1 VGAWTPSVIAFHRD
15 SFSLTKLCLV
25 GGFLAH
31 GLPEPY
37 KSGCENFGFRPV
49 SLPVVLSTDPCE
61 DHGAVV
67 SSQASARPL
76 GEAYRLGSCTRR
88 GGEDITRRTS

>member
-1 VGAWTPSVIAFHRD
+1 
-15 SFSLTKLCLV
+15 
-25 GGFLAH
+25 
-31 GLPEPY
+31 
-37 KSGCENFGFRPV
+37 
-49 SLPVVLSTDPCE
+49 
-61 DHGAVV
+61 VV